1 MSVNSI
7 LNLMREL
14 DLRGALA
21 AFERMVS
28 SPQELDAM
36 STQLLLETLLQNEV
50 NDRLIRKQQNLLRMS
65 HLPYVISPSDIAYDS
80 VRGDEFKAKLVSLMT
95 LDFIKLGQNLTIFG
109 SAGTGKSYMAAM
121 LGRLACMSGYT
132 TLYYSAS
139 ALIDNL
145 QLSYGSPNY
154 QSKLRTLSVKSLLI
168 LDDFCLTEYTPTAQN
183 VLFDVLN
190 ARYGKKSTVIV
201 SQKLPDAWLNILGG
215 SALAES
221 IVERA
226 GNNNYTL
233 ILKGDSRRSSLD

>member
-1 MSVNSI
+1 
-7 LNLMREL
+7 
-14 DLRGALA
+14 
-21 AFERMVS
+21 
-28 SPQELDAM
+28 
-36 STQLLLETLLQNEV
+36 
-50 NDRLIRKQQNLLRMS
+50 MS

-80 VRGDEFKAKLVSLMT
+80 VRGEEFKSKLASLMT
-95 LDFIKLGQNLTIFG
+95 LDFIKLGQNLTVFG

-121 LGRLACMSGYT
+121 LGRLACMAGYT

-139 ALIDNL
+139 ELIDNL
-145 QLSYGSPNY
+145 QLSYGSPHY
-154 QSKLRTLSVKSLLI
+154 QSKIRTLSVKSLLI

-215 SALAES
+215 TALSES

-233 ILKGDSRRSSLD
+233 ILKGESRRSSLD

>member
-1 MSVNSI
+1 MSAASI
-7 LNLMREL
+7 MNLMREL
-14 DLRGALA
+14 DLRGALS
-21 AFERMVS
+21 AFERLVS

-36 STQLLLETLLQNEV
+36 PMQLLLETLLQNEV
-50 NDRLIRKQQNLLRMS
+50 NDRLTRKQHSLLRMS
-65 HLPYVISPSDIAYDS
+65 HLHYVISPSDIAYDS
-80 VRGDEFKAKLVSLMT
+80 VRGEEFKAKLLSLMT
-95 LDFIKLGQNLTIFG
+95 LDFIRLGQNLTIFG
-109 SAGTGKSYMAAM
+109 SAGTGKSFVAVM

-132 TLYYSAS
+132 TLYYSS
-139 ALIDNL
+139 SELIDNL

-154 QSKLRTLSVKSLLI
+154 QSKLRTLAVKSLLI
-168 LDDFCLTEYTPTAQN
+168 LDDFCLTDYTPAAQN
-183 VLFDVLN
+183 ILFDVLN

-201 SQKLPDAWLNILGG
+201 SQKLPDAWLDMLGA

>member
-121 LGRLACMSGYT
+121 
-132 TLYYSAS
+132 
-139 ALIDNL
+139 
-145 QLSYGSPNY
+145 
-154 QSKLRTLSVKSLLI
+154 
-168 LDDFCLTEYTPTAQN
+168 
-183 VLFDVLN
+183 
-190 ARYGKKSTVIV
+190 
-201 SQKLPDAWLNILGG
+201 
-215 SALAES
+215 
-221 IVERA
+221 
-226 GNNNYTL
+226 
-233 ILKGDSRRSSLD
+233 